1 MKFRFLNKTFEN
13 RRFDYTP
20 MYYDERKENLKRKKE
35 QYRKLK
41 NEKMS
46 DDERTAFFKDN
57 LRNEWSRTHVR
68 SEHYRSANIRTLV
81 LIVLIVGL
89 GYLIFN
95 GLDDVDTIAKKIF

>member
-20 MYYDERKENLKRKKE
+20 MYYDERKESLDRRKK
-35 QYRKLK
+35 QYKKLQ
-41 NEKMS
+41 EKGMS
-46 DDERTAFFKDN
+46 DDERTEFFKDN
-57 LRNEWSRTHVR
+57 LRKEWSRTNVR
-68 SEHYRSANIRTLV
+68 SEGYRSANIRTLL

-95 GLDDVDTIAKKIF
+95 GLDDVDTIVKKIF